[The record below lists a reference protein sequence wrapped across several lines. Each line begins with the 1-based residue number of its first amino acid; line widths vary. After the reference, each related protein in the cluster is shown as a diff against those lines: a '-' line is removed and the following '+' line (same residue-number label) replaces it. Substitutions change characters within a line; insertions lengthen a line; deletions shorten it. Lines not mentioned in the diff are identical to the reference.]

1 MYASRYI
8 HILWSCSKLTVLA
21 TSHIQE
27 RVLSLSLSL
36 LSSGSS
42 SSPSSA
48 LVGTTGSTSVKIQG
62 SLFFYEQRLPHIER
76 DFTSCPNKIVK
87 GLKYHRSAESSTTL
101 FSEERSLEL
110 TLPNCSDISL
120 EVWSILCFSL
130 KFFCPE
136 STFLLIF
143 RLTSV
148 GK

>member
-21 TSHIQE
+21 TSHVQ

-36 LSSGSS
+36 SSLSSGSS
-42 SSPSSA
+42 SSPFSA

-101 FSEERSLEL
+101 FSEGNSLEV

-120 EVWSILCFSL
+120 ELP
-130 KFFCPE
+130 FCV
-136 STFLLIF
+136 FH
-143 RLTSV
+143 
-148 GK
+148 

>member
-101 FSEERSLEL
+101 FSEERSLEV

-120 EVWSILCFSL
+120 ELWSILCFSL

>member
-1 MYASRYI
+1 M
-8 HILWSCSKLTVLA
+8 TVLA

-148 GK
+148 GE

>member
-101 FSEERSLEL
+101 FSEERSLEV

-120 EVWSILCFSL
+120 ELWSILCFSL

-148 GK
+148 GE

>member
-101 FSEERSLEL
+101 FSEERSLEV

-148 GK
+148 GE

>member
-1 MYASRYI
+1 M
-8 HILWSCSKLTVLA
+8 TVLA

-101 FSEERSLEL
+101 FSEERSLEV

-120 EVWSILCFSL
+120 ELWSILCFSL

>member
-136 STFLLIF
+136 SIFLLIF

-148 GK
+148 GE

>member
-148 GK
+148 GE

>member
-1 MYASRYI
+1 M
-8 HILWSCSKLTVLA
+8 TVLA